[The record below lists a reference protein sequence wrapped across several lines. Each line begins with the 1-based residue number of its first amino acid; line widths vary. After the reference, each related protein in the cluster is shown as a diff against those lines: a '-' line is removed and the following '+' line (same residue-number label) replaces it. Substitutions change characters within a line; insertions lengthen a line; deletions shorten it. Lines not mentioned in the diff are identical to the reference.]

1 MWVKGEEMSVISTEG
16 RDGNAEGEQRT
27 KNGAQR
33 PPEEVYRTHTHT
45 HTCLT
50 ALCLGLPG

>member
-45 HTCLT
+45 
-50 ALCLGLPG
+50 PV